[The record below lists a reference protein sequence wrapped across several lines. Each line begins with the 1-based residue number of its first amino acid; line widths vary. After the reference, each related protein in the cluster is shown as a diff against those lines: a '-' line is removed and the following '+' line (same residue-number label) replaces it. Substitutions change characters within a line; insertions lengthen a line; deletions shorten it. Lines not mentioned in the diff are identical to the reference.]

1 MIVTGLPIDGI
12 AIINKRGYWDRTNIL
27 QIVYLDVVPASSLRH
42 FVSFMTNLYL
52 DGRFESLQL
61 VCCDSQR
68 VTSFINKFVIQ
79 EEEEFLLYN
88 KQFEI

>member
-1 MIVTGLPIDGI
+1 
-12 AIINKRGYWDRTNIL
+12 TNIL

-61 VCCDSQR
+61 VCCECQR